1 MATVELLTFEFGVIV
16 MCDTYVSASF
26 LSLPKLSTP
35 LSATLSFHASPGSS
49 PSSDFNTIPK
59 SAPSRLANI
68 SSALLFASSYFNV
81 ISLSVPRMIESS
93 SPIERLVSMVKS
105 SIAPEP
111 ISTLVISTS
120 PDPCGEIVIF
130 PFGPSVIVIDP
141 VVLFPVFSI
150 TSLSPL
156 EENTP
161 AALPVPPLIIPLIK
175 TVPSAAFVMDSSFS
189 KIKPAAPVI
198 STLEEAVISAP
209 DTLPAAPKSPLNEV
223 VLALIKIVPSVVFVM
238 DSSFSKIK
246 PAAPVISTLEEA
258 VISVPDKLV
267 NAPVDGELSP
277 IGVVFIDPLVLVKR
291 TVPLSLGKVI
301 VRSEVGSVTASV
313 VSYESSVSPSSI
325 KGSAPVRVPIVVASI
340 PVKLEPSPKNFV
352 AVRSPVTVTSPD
364 PRVIRSSSLIW
375 PM

>member
-1 MATVELLTFEFGVIV
+1 
-16 MCDTYVSASF
+16 
-26 LSLPKLSTP
+26 
-35 LSATLSFHASPGSS
+35 
-49 PSSDFNTIPK
+49 
-59 SAPSRLANI
+59 
-68 SSALLFASSYFNV
+68 
-81 ISLSVPRMIESS
+81 
-93 SPIERLVSMVKS
+93 
-105 SIAPEP
+105 
-111 ISTLVISTS
+111 
-120 PDPCGEIVIF
+120 
-130 PFGPSVIVIDP
+130 
-141 VVLFPVFSI
+141 
-150 TSLSPL
+150 
-156 EENTP
+156 
-161 AALPVPPLIIPLIK
+161 
-175 TVPSAAFVMDSSFS
+175 MDSSFS

-313 VSYESSVSPSSI
+313 VSYESSVSLQVS
-325 KGSAPVRVPIVVASI
+325 KVLL
-340 PVKLEPSPKNFV
+340 LEYELWLPQ
-352 AVRSPVTVTSPD
+352 
-364 PRVIRSSSLIW
+364 SLLN
-375 PM
+375 